1 VTLETLQLGLTA
13 LLPEVIVA
21 LGATALLLIEVGLRG
36 TQRELVAPIAAAI
49 LLGAIVAFS
58 GQGIQSFSIFNGMAI
73 ADPLGAFLG
82 LILLVVGLLAV
93 LLSRRY
99 LAREHA
105 NRPGYYPL
113 LLFATVGMM
122 LLARSTDLAA
132 IFVSIELLS
141 LCLYVLAGFTRR
153 RPEALEAGLKY
164 LMLGG
169 FATGFLLFGIALMY
183 VTTAHTEIFGIV
195 RAIPDMFPGE
205 QALFAVGVGLFLVGV
220 AFKLGLAPFHMW
232 TPDVYHGAPAPVTA
246 FMAAGVKVAV
256 FGAVLRVF
264 PHGLMSSGD
273 TVWPTVLAAL
283 AVASM
288 TVGNVIALA
297 QRNIKRMLAYSS
309 IAHAGYAL
317 VGVVA
322 GDRYGDGAVL
332 FYLVAY
338 ALMTV
343 GAFAV
348 VTAMAGDREEGLDYA
363 DAAGLAQRDP
373 LLAATMTVFMVSL
386 TGIPP
391 TLGFVGKFYL
401 FASAV
406 YAGWAWL
413 AIAGVINSAIS
424 AYYYLGVVV
433 AMYMREPIGESRL
446 RPRAIG
452 VTTVLVATVVGLLAL
467 GLAPGRL
474 LQLVGFAL
482 SSR

>member
-1 VTLETLQLGLTA
+1 MTLQSLQIGLLA
-13 LLPEVIVA
+13 LLPEVIVT
-21 LGATALLLIEVGLRG
+21 LGATALLLVEVSLRG
-36 TQRELVAPIAAAI
+36 ARREWVAPLAAVI
-49 LLGAIVAFS
+49 LLGAILSFS
-58 GQGIQSFSIFNGMAI
+58 RQGIESLRIFNGMAV
-73 ADPLGAFLG
+73 ADPLGAFIG
-82 LILLVVGLLAV
+82 LVVLVVALLAV

-99 LAREHA
+99 LARQHE

-141 LCLYVLAGFTRR
+141 LCLYVLATFTRR

-164 LMLGG
+164 LMLGS

-183 VTTAHTEIFGIV
+183 VTTAHTELFGVV
-195 RAIPDMFPGE
+195 RALPDMFPGE

-264 PHGLMSSGD
+264 PHGLMAAGD
-273 TVWPTVLAAL
+273 PVWPAVLAVL

-348 VTAMAGDREEGLDYA
+348 VTAMAGDREQGLDYA

-373 LLAATMTVFMVSL
+373 LLAGAMTVFMVSL

-406 YAGWAWL
+406 YGGWAWL
-413 AIAGVINSAIS
+413 AVVAVINSAIS

-433 AMYMREPIGESRL
+433 AMYMREPSGDSRL
-446 RPRAIG
+446 APRAIG
-452 VTTVLVATVVGLLAL
+452 VTTVVVVTTLGLLAL

-474 LQLVGFAL
+474 LEFVGAAL
-482 SSR
+482 TGR